1 MITHWPSEKASSLL
15 ITGILLKT
23 EECRHIIDVDGETV
37 LARLAPTCLIDL
49 LPGDTVLA
57 FRSNDN
63 DDVAT
68 IISILERR
76 EMPRPTISFPEGV
89 DLHVKGKPFHVTA
102 EEGFILDASES
113 VLTTKIL
120 HVSASR
126 TSLLLNTLSAIA
138 DSIDFLSNKLEI
150 CSKWIR
156 TQTINA
162 TKEIQGIDHTKS
174 GQTIVETDSLYSVSS
189 ATTVISAQDLVKI
202 DSSQIHLG

>member
-1 MITHWPSEKASSLL
+1 MITHYHSEKASSLL
-15 ITGILLKT
+15 FTGILLKT
-23 EECRHIIDVDGETV
+23 EECRHLIDVDGEPV
-37 LARLAPTCLIDL
+37 LAKSSPTCLVDL

-76 EMPRPTISFPEGV
+76 ELPRLTITFPDGV
-89 DLHVKGKPFHVTA
+89 DLHVKGKPFHVTT

-113 VLTTKIL
+113 VITTETL

-126 TSLLLNTLSAIA
+126 TKLLLNALSAIA

-150 CSKWIR
+150 CSKWVR
-156 TQTINA
+156 TQAINA
-162 TKEIQGIDHTKS
+162 SREIQSLDHTKS